1 MKKLIFTLILS
12 ISGLSCLAQPK
23 VVLGDPFKSSG
34 LDNIYDFDAQIC
46 TAAPKGYE
54 AFYISHYGR
63 HGSRYPYTATVATAL
78 LDMLHEAG
86 EKENLSEYGNGLM
99 TRLELFMEKAGN
111 HIGELTDLGRQQQY
125 RLAGEMAERYP
136 QAFRKGA
143 VVTAQ
148 ASSSPRSILS
158 MASFCTALARKCP
171 SIRIDQFQGFAETQA
186 TAPNMGRN
194 PLRIKGPGLGN
205 PYRESPAEFMQRRF
219 PEFTETVLG
228 KMFRDPY
235 AALGDRDVQ
244 YLMDHIYM
252 LIGGMNSLPDG
263 VRMDF
268 SDIATPETLARMW
281 ELDNYQRFCEYI
293 VYTASCC
300 SVFKDIIE
308 RADARL
314 ALLDSAAGKHEGRA
328 EGRAE
333 GRTEGKAEGKAEGR
347 AEGADLRFGHDHV
360 LMSLL
365 MIADIDSFG
374 ELPENPDELGLVFQT
389 FRSPMAANLHFVF
402 YRPKNGRGPILTGLS
417 LNGQPARL
425 SALDKELGLSPDESG
440 FYRWDDVKA
449 WFEKRFSQ
457 LCE

>member
-12 ISGLSCLAQPK
+12 ISGLSCLAQPE
-23 VVLGDPFKSSG
+23 VVLSDPFKSSG

-63 HGSRYPYTATVATAL
+63 HGSRYPYTASVATAL

-148 ASSSPRSILS
+148 ASSSSRSILS
-158 MASFCTALARKCP
+158 MASFCTALARKYP

-314 ALLDSAAGKHEGRA
+314 ALLDSAAGKLEGRA

-333 GRTEGKAEGKAEGR
+333 GAVGR

-374 ELPENPDELGLVFQT
+374 ELPENPDELGHVFQT

-457 LCE
+457 LCD

>member
-12 ISGLSCLAQPK
+12 ISGLSCLAQPE

-63 HGSRYPYTATVATAL
+63 HGSRYPYTASVATAL

-158 MASFCTALARKCP
+158 MASFCTALARKYP

-293 VYTASCC
+293 DYTASCC

-314 ALLDSAAGKHEGRA
+314 ALADHGR
-328 EGRAE
+328 
-333 GRTEGKAEGKAEGR
+333 AEGR

-374 ELPENPDELGLVFQT
+374 ELPENPDELGHVFQT

-417 LNGQPARL
+417 LNGQPAHL

-457 LCE
+457 LCD

>member
-12 ISGLSCLAQPK
+12 ISGLSCLAQPE

-78 LDMLHEAG
+78 LDLLHEAEG
-86 EKENLSEYGNGLM
+86 KENLSEYGSGLM
-99 TRLELFMEKAGN
+99 ARLELFMEKAGN

-148 ASSSPRSILS
+148 ASSSSRSILS

-293 VYTASCC
+293 DYTASCC

-314 ALLDSAAGKHEGRA
+314 ALADHGR
-328 EGRAE
+328 
-333 GRTEGKAEGKAEGR
+333 AEGR

-374 ELPENPDELGLVFQT
+374 ELPENPDELGHVFQT

>member
-12 ISGLSCLAQPK
+12 ISGLSCLAQPE

-78 LDMLHEAG
+78 LDMLHEAEG
-86 EKENLSEYGNGLM
+86 KENLSEYGSGLM
-99 TRLELFMEKAGN
+99 ARLELFMEKAGN

-136 QAFRKGA
+136 QAFRKGS

-148 ASSSPRSILS
+148 ASSSSRSILS

-293 VYTASCC
+293 DYTASCC

-314 ALLDSAAGKHEGRA
+314 ALADHGR
-328 EGRAE
+328 
-333 GRTEGKAEGKAEGR
+333 AEGR

-374 ELPENPDELGLVFQT
+374 ELPENPDELGHVFQT

-425 SALDKELGLSPDESG
+425 SALDKELGLSPDESA

>member
-12 ISGLSCLAQPK
+12 ISGLSCLAQPE

-78 LDMLHEAG
+78 LDLLHEAEG
-86 EKENLSEYGNGLM
+86 KENLSEYGNGLM
-99 TRLELFMEKAGN
+99 ARLELFMEKAGN

-314 ALLDSAAGKHEGRA
+314 ALLDSAAGKLEGR
-328 EGRAE
+328 
-333 GRTEGKAEGKAEGR
+333 AEGR

-374 ELPENPDELGLVFQT
+374 ELPENPDELGHVFQT

-425 SALDKELGLSPDESG
+425 SALDKELGISPDESA

-457 LCE
+457 LCD

>member
-12 ISGLSCLAQPK
+12 ISGLSCLAQPE

-86 EKENLSEYGNGLM
+86 EKENLSEYGSGLM
-99 TRLELFMEKAGN
+99 ARVELFMEKAGN

-314 ALLDSAAGKHEGRA
+314 ALLDSAAGKLG
-328 EGRAE
+328 
-333 GRTEGKAEGKAEGR
+333 GR

-374 ELPENPDELGLVFQT
+374 ELPENPDELGHVFQT

-425 SALDKELGLSPDESG
+425 SSLDKELGLSPDESG

-457 LCE
+457 LCD

>member
-12 ISGLSCLAQPK
+12 ISGLSCLAQPE

-86 EKENLSEYGNGLM
+86 EKENLSEYGSGLM
-99 TRLELFMEKAGN
+99 ARLELFMEKAGN

-158 MASFCTALARKCP
+158 MASFCTALARKYP

-314 ALLDSAAGKHEGRA
+314 ALLDSAAGKLEGR
-328 EGRAE
+328 
-333 GRTEGKAEGKAEGR
+333 AEGR

>member
-12 ISGLSCLAQPK
+12 ISGLSCLAQPE

-78 LDMLHEAG
+78 LDLLHEAEG
-86 EKENLSEYGNGLM
+86 KENLSEYGSGLM
-99 TRLELFMEKAGN
+99 ARVELFMEKAGN

-158 MASFCTALARKCP
+158 MASFCTALARKYP

-186 TAPNMGRN
+186 TAPNTGRN

-314 ALLDSAAGKHEGRA
+314 ALLDSAAGKLEGR
-328 EGRAE
+328 
-333 GRTEGKAEGKAEGR
+333 AEGR

-425 SALDKELGLSPDESG
+425 SALDKELGISPDESG

-449 WFEKRFSQ
+449 WFGKRFSQ
-457 LCE
+457 LCD

>member
-12 ISGLSCLAQPK
+12 ISGLSCLAQPE

-78 LDMLHEAG
+78 LDMLHEAEG
-86 EKENLSEYGNGLM
+86 KENLSEYGSELM
-99 TRLELFMEKAGN
+99 ARVELFMEKAGN

-314 ALLDSAAGKHEGRA
+314 ALLDSAAGKLEGRA

-333 GRTEGKAEGKAEGR
+333 GAVGR

-374 ELPENPDELGLVFQT
+374 ELPENPDELGHVFQT

-425 SALDKELGLSPDESG
+425 SALDKELGISPDESA

-457 LCE
+457 LCD

>member
-12 ISGLSCLAQPK
+12 ISGLSCLAQPE

-78 LDMLHEAG
+78 LDLLHEAEG
-86 EKENLSEYGNGLM
+86 KENLSEYGSGLM
-99 TRLELFMEKAGN
+99 ARLELFMEKAGN

-314 ALLDSAAGKHEGRA
+314 ALLDSAAGKLEGR
-328 EGRAE
+328 
-333 GRTEGKAEGKAEGR
+333 AEGR

-374 ELPENPDELGLVFQT
+374 ELPENPDELGHVFQT

-457 LCE
+457 LCD

>member
-12 ISGLSCLAQPK
+12 ISGLSCLAQPE

-63 HGSRYPYTATVATAL
+63 HGSRYPYTASVATAL

-99 TRLELFMEKAGN
+99 ARLELFMEKAGN

-158 MASFCTALARKCP
+158 MASFCTALARKYP

-314 ALLDSAAGKHEGRA
+314 ALLDSAAGKLEGR
-328 EGRAE
+328 
-333 GRTEGKAEGKAEGR
+333 AEGR

-374 ELPENPDELGLVFQT
+374 ELPENPDELGHVFQT

-425 SALDKELGLSPDESG
+425 SALDKELGISPDESG

-457 LCE
+457 LCD

>member
-12 ISGLSCLAQPK
+12 ISGLSCLAQPE

-86 EKENLSEYGNGLM
+86 EKENLSEYGSGLM
-99 TRLELFMEKAGN
+99 ARLELFMEKAGN

-158 MASFCTALARKCP
+158 MASFCTALARKYP

-314 ALLDSAAGKHEGRA
+314 ALLDSAAGKLEGRA
-328 EGRAE
+328 EGAVGRA
-333 GRTEGKAEGKAEGR
+333 AGR

-374 ELPENPDELGLVFQT
+374 ELPENPDELGHVFQT

-425 SALDKELGLSPDESG
+425 SALDKELGISPDESA

-457 LCE
+457 LCD

>member
-12 ISGLSCLAQPK
+12 ISGLSCLAQPE

-78 LDMLHEAG
+78 LDLLHEAEG
-86 EKENLSEYGNGLM
+86 KENLSEYGNGLM
-99 TRLELFMEKAGN
+99 ARLELFMEKAGN

-125 RLAGEMAERYP
+125 RLAGEMAENYP

-148 ASSSPRSILS
+148 ASSSSRSILS

-268 SDIATPETLARMW
+268 SDIVTPETLARMW

-314 ALLDSAAGKHEGRA
+314 ALLDSAAGKL
-328 EGRAE
+328 E
-333 GRTEGKAEGKAEGR
+333 GRTEGRAEVAVGR

-374 ELPENPDELGLVFQT
+374 ELPENPDELGHVFQT

-402 YRPKNGRGPILTGLS
+402 YRPKNSRGPILTGLS

-425 SALDKELGLSPDESG
+425 SSLDKELGISPDESA

-457 LCE
+457 LCD

>member
-12 ISGLSCLAQPK
+12 ISGLSCLAQPE

-63 HGSRYPYTATVATAL
+63 HGSRYPYTASVATAL

-148 ASSSPRSILS
+148 ASSSSRSILS

-293 VYTASCC
+293 DYTASCC

-314 ALLDSAAGKHEGRA
+314 ALLDSAAGKLEGRA

-333 GRTEGKAEGKAEGR
+333 GAVGR

-374 ELPENPDELGLVFQT
+374 ELPENPDELGHVFQT

-449 WFEKRFSQ
+449 WFERRFSQ
-457 LCE
+457 LCD

>member
-12 ISGLSCLAQPK
+12 ISGLSCLAQPE

-99 TRLELFMEKAGN
+99 ARLELFMEKAGN

-148 ASSSPRSILS
+148 ASSSSRSILS

-228 KMFRDPY
+228 KMFKDPY

-314 ALLDSAAGKHEGRA
+314 ALLDSAAGKLEGRA

-333 GRTEGKAEGKAEGR
+333 GAVGR

-417 LNGQPARL
+417 LNGQPAHL
-425 SALDKELGLSPDESG
+425 SALDKELGISPDESG

-449 WFEKRFSQ
+449 WFGKRFSQ
-457 LCE
+457 LCD

>member
-12 ISGLSCLAQPK
+12 ISGLSCLAQPE

-78 LDMLHEAG
+78 LDLLHEAG
-86 EKENLSEYGNGLM
+86 EKENLSEYGSGLM
-99 TRLELFMEKAGN
+99 ARLELFMEKAGN

-148 ASSSPRSILS
+148 ASSSSRSILS

-314 ALLDSAAGKHEGRA
+314 ALLDSAAGKLEGRA
-328 EGRAE
+328 DGRAE
-333 GRTEGKAEGKAEGR
+333 RRAEGR

-425 SALDKELGLSPDESG
+425 SALDKELGISPDESG

-449 WFEKRFSQ
+449 WFGKRFSQ

>member
-12 ISGLSCLAQPK
+12 ISGLSCLAQPE

-86 EKENLSEYGNGLM
+86 EKENLSEYGSGLM
-99 TRLELFMEKAGN
+99 ARVELFMEKAGN

-148 ASSSPRSILS
+148 ASSSSRSILS

-328 EGRAE
+328 EGAV
-333 GRTEGKAEGKAEGR
+333 GR

-374 ELPENPDELGLVFQT
+374 ELPENPDELGHVFQT

-457 LCE
+457 LCD

>member
-12 ISGLSCLAQPK
+12 ISGLSCLAQPE

-78 LDMLHEAG
+78 LDLLHEAEG
-86 EKENLSEYGNGLM
+86 KENLSEYGNGLM
-99 TRLELFMEKAGN
+99 ARLELFMEKAGN

-148 ASSSPRSILS
+148 ASSSSRSILS

-314 ALLDSAAGKHEGRA
+314 ALLDSAAGKLG
-328 EGRAE
+328 
-333 GRTEGKAEGKAEGR
+333 GR

-374 ELPENPDELGLVFQT
+374 ELPENPDELGHVFQT

-425 SALDKELGLSPDESG
+425 SSLDKELGLSPDESG

-457 LCE
+457 LCD

>member
-12 ISGLSCLAQPK
+12 ISGLSCLAQPE

-78 LDMLHEAG
+78 LDLLHEAEG
-86 EKENLSEYGNGLM
+86 KENLSEYGSGLM
-99 TRLELFMEKAGN
+99 AKVELFMEKAGN

-148 ASSSPRSILS
+148 ASSSSRSILS

-235 AALGDRDVQ
+235 AALRNRDVQ

-268 SDIATPETLARMW
+268 SDIVTPETLARMW

-293 VYTASCC
+293 DYTASCC

-314 ALLDSAAGKHEGRA
+314 ALLDSAAGKLGGRA
-328 EGRAE
+328 EERAE
-333 GRTEGKAEGKAEGR
+333 EAVGR

-374 ELPENPDELGLVFQT
+374 ELPENPDELGHVFQT

-425 SALDKELGLSPDESG
+425 SALDKELGISPDESA

-457 LCE
+457 LCD

>member
-12 ISGLSCLAQPK
+12 ISGLSCLAQPE

-78 LDMLHEAG
+78 LDLLHEAEG
-86 EKENLSEYGNGLM
+86 KENLSEYGNGLM
-99 TRLELFMEKAGN
+99 ARLELFMEKAGN

-235 AALGDRDVQ
+235 AALGDKDVQ

-314 ALLDSAAGKHEGRA
+314 ALLDSAAGKLEGRA

-333 GRTEGKAEGKAEGR
+333 VAVGR

-374 ELPENPDELGLVFQT
+374 ELPENPDELGHVFQT

-425 SALDKELGLSPDESG
+425 SSLDKELGLSPDESG

-457 LCE
+457 LCD

>member
-12 ISGLSCLAQPK
+12 ISGLSCLAQPE

-63 HGSRYPYTATVATAL
+63 HGSRYPYTASVATAL
-78 LDMLHEAG
+78 LDLLHEAEG
-86 EKENLSEYGNGLM
+86 KENLSEYGSGLM
-99 TRLELFMEKAGN
+99 ARLELFMEKAGN

-158 MASFCTALARKCP
+158 MASFCTALARKYP

-314 ALLDSAAGKHEGRA
+314 ALLDSAAGKLEGR
-328 EGRAE
+328 
-333 GRTEGKAEGKAEGR
+333 AEGR

-374 ELPENPDELGLVFQT
+374 ELPENPDELGHVFQT

-425 SALDKELGLSPDESG
+425 SALDKELGISPNESG

>member
-12 ISGLSCLAQPK
+12 ISGLSCLAQPE

-78 LDMLHEAG
+78 LDLLHEAEG
-86 EKENLSEYGNGLM
+86 KENLSEYGSGLM
-99 TRLELFMEKAGN
+99 ARVELFMEKAGN

-148 ASSSPRSILS
+148 ASSSSRSILS

-314 ALLDSAAGKHEGRA
+314 ALLDSAAGKL
-328 EGRAE
+328 
-333 GRTEGKAEGKAEGR
+333 EGR
-347 AEGADLRFGHDHV
+347 AEGADLRFAHDHV
-360 LMSLL
+360 PMSLL
-365 MIADIDSFG
+365 MLADIDSFG
-374 ELPENPDELGLVFQT
+374 ELPENPDELGHVFQT

-457 LCE
+457 LCD

>member
-12 ISGLSCLAQPK
+12 ISGLSCLAQPE

-63 HGSRYPYTATVATAL
+63 HGSRYPYTASVATAL

-148 ASSSPRSILS
+148 ASSSSRSILS

-314 ALLDSAAGKHEGRA
+314 ALLDSAAGKLEGRA

-333 GRTEGKAEGKAEGR
+333 GAVGR

-374 ELPENPDELGLVFQT
+374 ELPENPDELGHVFQT

-425 SALDKELGLSPDESG
+425 SALDKELGISPDESAV
-440 FYRWDDVKA
+440 YRWDDVKA

-457 LCE
+457 LCD

>member
-12 ISGLSCLAQPK
+12 ISGLSCLAQPE

-78 LDMLHEAG
+78 LDLLHEAEG
-86 EKENLSEYGNGLM
+86 KENLSEYGSGLM
-99 TRLELFMEKAGN
+99 ARLELFMEKAGN

-158 MASFCTALARKCP
+158 MASFCTALARKYP

-314 ALLDSAAGKHEGRA
+314 ALLDSAAGKLEGR
-328 EGRAE
+328 
-333 GRTEGKAEGKAEGR
+333 AEGR

-374 ELPENPDELGLVFQT
+374 ELPENPDELGHVFQT

-425 SALDKELGLSPDESG
+425 SALDKELGISPDESG

-449 WFEKRFSQ
+449 WFGKRFSQ

>member
-12 ISGLSCLAQPK
+12 ISGLSCLAQPE

-78 LDMLHEAG
+78 LDLLHEAEG
-86 EKENLSEYGNGLM
+86 KENLSEYGSGLM
-99 TRLELFMEKAGN
+99 ARVELFMEKAGN

-148 ASSSPRSILS
+148 ASSSSRSILS

-194 PLRIKGPGLGN
+194 PLRIKGTGLGN

-293 VYTASCC
+293 DYTASCC

-314 ALLDSAAGKHEGRA
+314 ALLDSAAGKLEGR
-328 EGRAE
+328 
-333 GRTEGKAEGKAEGR
+333 AEGR

-374 ELPENPDELGLVFQT
+374 ELPENPDELGHVFQT

-425 SALDKELGLSPDESG
+425 SALDKELGISPDESA

-457 LCE
+457 LCD

>member
-12 ISGLSCLAQPK
+12 ISGLSCLAQPE

-78 LDMLHEAG
+78 LDLLHEAEG
-86 EKENLSEYGNGLM
+86 KENLSEYGSGLM
-99 TRLELFMEKAGN
+99 AKVELFMEKAGN

-148 ASSSPRSILS
+148 ASSSSRSILS

-268 SDIATPETLARMW
+268 SDIVTPETLARMW

-314 ALLDSAAGKHEGRA
+314 ALLDSAAGKLEGRA
-328 EGRAE
+328 EGAV
-333 GRTEGKAEGKAEGR
+333 GR

-374 ELPENPDELGLVFQT
+374 ELPENPDELGHVFQT

-425 SALDKELGLSPDESG
+425 SALDKELGISPDESA

-457 LCE
+457 LCD

>member
-12 ISGLSCLAQPK
+12 ISGLSCLAQPE

-63 HGSRYPYTATVATAL
+63 HGSRYPYTASVATAL

-86 EKENLSEYGNGLM
+86 EMENLSEYGSGLM
-99 TRLELFMEKAGN
+99 ARLELFMEKAGN

-158 MASFCTALARKCP
+158 MASFCTALARKYP

-314 ALLDSAAGKHEGRA
+314 ALLDSAAGKLEGR
-328 EGRAE
+328 
-333 GRTEGKAEGKAEGR
+333 AEGR

-374 ELPENPDELGLVFQT
+374 ELPENPDELGHVFQT

-457 LCE
+457 LCD

>member
-12 ISGLSCLAQPK
+12 ISGLSCLAQPE

-63 HGSRYPYTATVATAL
+63 HGSRYPYTASVATAL
-78 LDMLHEAG
+78 LDLLHEAEG
-86 EKENLSEYGNGLM
+86 KENLSEYGSGLM
-99 TRLELFMEKAGN
+99 ARLELFMEKAGN

-158 MASFCTALARKCP
+158 MASFCTALARKYP

-219 PEFTETVLG
+219 PEFTDTVLG
-228 KMFRDPY
+228 KMFKDPY

-314 ALLDSAAGKHEGRA
+314 ALLDSAAGKLGGR
-328 EGRAE
+328 G
-333 GRTEGKAEGKAEGR
+333 
-347 AEGADLRFGHDHV
+347 EGADLRFGHDHV

-374 ELPENPDELGLVFQT
+374 ELPENPDELGHVFQT

-425 SALDKELGLSPDESG
+425 SALDKELGISPDESG

-457 LCE
+457 LCD

>member
-1 MKKLIFTLILS
+1 
-12 ISGLSCLAQPK
+12 
-23 VVLGDPFKSSG
+23 
-34 LDNIYDFDAQIC
+34 
-46 TAAPKGYE
+46 
-54 AFYISHYGR
+54 
-63 HGSRYPYTATVATAL
+63 
-78 LDMLHEAG
+78 MLHEAEG
-86 EKENLSEYGNGLM
+86 KENLSEYGSGLM
-99 TRLELFMEKAGN
+99 ARVELFMEKAGN

-314 ALLDSAAGKHEGRA
+314 ALLDSAAGKLEGRTDGRA
-328 EGRAE
+328 EGAV
-333 GRTEGKAEGKAEGR
+333 GR

-374 ELPENPDELGLVFQT
+374 ELPENPDELGHVFQT

-425 SALDKELGLSPDESG
+425 SALDKELRISPDESA

>member
-12 ISGLSCLAQPK
+12 ISGLSCLAQPE

-86 EKENLSEYGNGLM
+86 EKENLSEYGSGLM
-99 TRLELFMEKAGN
+99 ARLELFMEKAGN

-158 MASFCTALARKCP
+158 MASFCTALARKYP

-314 ALLDSAAGKHEGRA
+314 ALLDSAAGKL
-328 EGRAE
+328 
-333 GRTEGKAEGKAEGR
+333 EGR

-374 ELPENPDELGLVFQT
+374 ELPENPDELGHVFQT

-402 YRPKNGRGPILTGLS
+402 YRPKNGRGPILTALS

-425 SALDKELGLSPDESG
+425 SALDKELGISPDESG

-457 LCE
+457 LCD

>member
-12 ISGLSCLAQPK
+12 ISGLSCLAQPE

-78 LDMLHEAG
+78 LDLLHEAEG
-86 EKENLSEYGNGLM
+86 KENLSEYGNGLM
-99 TRLELFMEKAGN
+99 ARLELFMEKAGN

-158 MASFCTALARKCP
+158 MASFCTALARKYP

-314 ALLDSAAGKHEGRA
+314 ALLDSAAGKLEGR
-328 EGRAE
+328 
-333 GRTEGKAEGKAEGR
+333 AEGR

-374 ELPENPDELGLVFQT
+374 ELPENPDELGHVFQT

-457 LCE
+457 LCD